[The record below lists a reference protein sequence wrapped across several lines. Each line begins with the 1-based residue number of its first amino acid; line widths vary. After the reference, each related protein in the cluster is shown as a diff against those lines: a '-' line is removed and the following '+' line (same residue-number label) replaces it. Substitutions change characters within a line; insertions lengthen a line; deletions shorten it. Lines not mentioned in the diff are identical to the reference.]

1 MASKDSNGLVISLS
15 VFVLLTVG
23 LGVAWYMT
31 WSHSNDLTRDLAA
44 AKKAE
49 SDAKGAINNLNQDLT
64 SLKAAV
70 GRPEPEVDD
79 IVTNTKLEIARRAGN
94 ETSIR
99 TSFINVPINSAA
111 RSRTTRAGST
121 RTCSPPSI
129 PRANPNT
136 CFTSADPRCAL
147 IAIAFR

>member
-1 MASKDSNGLVISLS
+1 MISLS

-31 WSHSNDLTRDLAA
+31 WAHSSDLTRDLAA

-79 IVTNTKLEIARRAGN
+79 IVTNAKLEIARRAGN
-94 ETSIR
+94 ETSIPD
-99 TSFINVPINSAA
+99 T
-111 RSRTTRAGST
+111 
-121 RTCSPPSI
+121 
-129 PRANPNT
+129 
-136 CFTSADPRCAL
+136 L
-147 IAIAFR
+147 